1 MTSTSF
7 IATLNLVRAHALL
20 QERLS
25 ADLSSVHGLALNE
38 ALLLMHLE
46 RAPLQRLSRVDVARR
61 LHLNPSTVTR
71 MAAPLEKIGL
81 VGRQSDP
88 RDARLAYMLLTAD
101 GVRVASEVRVTIE
114 RRSVDFFRDRW
125 TEEERQTLADLLAR
139 MTANE
144 PGDLV

>member
-1 MTSTSF
+1 
-7 IATLNLVRAHALL
+7 L

-81 VGRQSDP
+81 LGRQSDP
-88 RDARLAYMLLTAD
+88 RDARLAYMLLTSD

-114 RRSVDFFRDRW
+114 RRSVDVFRDRW

-139 MTANE
+139 MTSNE
-144 PGDLV
+144 PGELV